1 MIRESGDSATDAGFA
16 LTGGLN
22 YLITNNI
29 KIYSEYKFETVDYE
43 FNSIDSLKTEVNLQN
58 SSLMF
63 GASYSF

>member
-1 MIRESGDSATDAGFA
+1 
-16 LTGGLN
+16 LN